1 MIRAILERWLEY
13 DVVALGVLVFG
24 ISVVELL
31 AVFF

>member
-1 MIRAILERWLEY
+1 MIRAMDRWLEY

>member
-1 MIRAILERWLEY
+1 MDRWLEY

-31 AVFF
+31 AVLF

>member
-1 MIRAILERWLEY
+1 MIRAIMDRWLEY
-13 DVVALGVLVFG
+13 DAVALEVLVFG